1 MKPRTIQSLLD
12 IQEYSLERMEYYAEP
27 ISLEAYESIR
37 SLQLIT
43 ERLVGIIGE
52 AMYRVQR
59 SEPGLVD
66 ELPEARKVMG
76 IRNHLARGYDALS
89 NEAVWLAAT
98 AGVPELDLN
107 VVKLLERAAELPSA

>member
-1 MKPRTIQSLLD
+1 MGN
-12 IQEYSLERMEYYAEP
+12 YAEP
-27 ISLEAYESIR
+27 VSLEHYESNR

-59 SEPGLVD
+59 SEPSLVD

-76 IRNHLARGYDALS
+76 IRNHLAHGYDALS
-89 NEAVWLAAT
+89 NEAVWLAAMS
-98 AGVPELDLN
+98 GVPERDLK
-107 VVKLLERAAELPSA
+107 VVRLLEREGELPVD